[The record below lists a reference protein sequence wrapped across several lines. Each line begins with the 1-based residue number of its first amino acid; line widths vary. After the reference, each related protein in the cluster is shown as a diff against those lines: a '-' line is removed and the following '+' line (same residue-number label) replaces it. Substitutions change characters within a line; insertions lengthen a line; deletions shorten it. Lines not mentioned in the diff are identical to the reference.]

1 MSGSRVERRLVA
13 VLAADVAGYSRL
25 MGLDEVGTLEA
36 LKSHRRD
43 IVDPA
48 IKAHYGRIVKTTGD
62 GMLVEFASAVD
73 AVTCAV
79 SVQERMAE
87 RNAAS
92 SGPHIAFRIGINIG
106 DIIIEGDDIFGDGV
120 NIAARIEGE
129 CKPGGVSL
137 SASAF
142 EQVRGKTGFSFEDL
156 GEKSLKNIDR
166 PVRIYATHSLKAP
179 ASGLAASQIAQPKA
193 APPIPERPS
202 IAVLPFQNM
211 SGDPDQEYFADGIVE
226 DIITGLSH
234 FKSLFV
240 IARNSSFTYKGKAVD
255 IKQVGRELGVRYV
268 LEGSVRK
275 GSGRVRITGQLIDAT
290 NGAHLWADKFDGA
303 MADVF
308 ELQDEITEK
317 VVSSIAPALE
327 LAEIERAGH
336 QPAALHSYDLFLK
349 GMAFYYRRTGPD
361 FTQAY
366 AIFKQALE
374 IDPSY
379 AAAHAMLAFSGLAFQ
394 AFTGV
399 KLSVDRLQ
407 EALESA
413 EAARKLDEADAFV
426 QAAAGHVLVY
436 LGQKYDLGLSLVDR
450 AVKLNPNLA
459 PAWYSRGAVTLM
471 CDQPEEAIKSF
482 NHVMRLSPRDPL
494 LVRVW
499 YMTSWAYF
507 SQNDYANGLR
517 VADQAL
523 QRAPDV
529 HSLAAFTANAIRD
542 EKPLEARQAAQRLL
556 EFQPDFRAS
565 HAHYLFPIRS
575 LLVREG
581 IQGALRDAGIP
592 D

>member
-1 MSGSRVERRLVA
+1 M
-13 VLAADVAGYSRL
+13 
-25 MGLDEVGTLEA
+25 
-36 LKSHRRD
+36 
-43 IVDPA
+43 
-48 IKAHYGRIVKTTGD
+48 
-62 GMLVEFASAVD
+62 
-73 AVTCAV
+73 
-79 SVQERMAE
+79 
-87 RNAAS
+87 
-92 SGPHIAFRIGINIG
+92 
-106 DIIIEGDDIFGDGV
+106 
-120 NIAARIEGE
+120 
-129 CKPGGVSL
+129 
-137 SASAF
+137 
-142 EQVRGKTGFSFEDL
+142 
-156 GEKSLKNIDR
+156 
-166 PVRIYATHSLKAP
+166 
-179 ASGLAASQIAQPKA
+179 
-193 APPIPERPS
+193 
-202 IAVLPFQNM
+202 
-211 SGDPDQEYFADGIVE
+211 
-226 DIITGLSH
+226 
-234 FKSLFV
+234 
-240 IARNSSFTYKGKAVD
+240 
-255 IKQVGRELGVRYV
+255 
-268 LEGSVRK
+268 
-275 GSGRVRITGQLIDAT
+275 
-290 NGAHLWADKFDGA
+290 
-303 MADVF
+303 
-308 ELQDEITEK
+308 
-317 VVSSIAPALE
+317 
-327 LAEIERAGH
+327 
-336 QPAALHSYDLFLK
+336 
-349 GMAFYYRRTGPD
+349 
-361 FTQAY
+361 QAY

-399 KLSVDRLQ
+399 KLSVVRIQ

-413 EAARKLDEADAFV
+413 EVARKLDEADAFV

-592 D
+592 E